1 MPISLQQIA
10 SPKIKLET
18 TTGQSIAIH
27 RRLGSILFHGR
38 DGIFETFQREGIE
51 SDSSWRRS
59 GKWYLPFCSSS
70 NNVKSNTANDNQNR
84 NDYKIISSESIEAMN
99 AFLIVLIL
107 NGEASLLFLNA
118 SNCSL
123 VCISDIKSVSQP
135 ICADIDQKRKELLI
149 GFTDGSLVSFAMRLQ
164 QNINMK
170 SDNDSSTNQDVHN
183 DSTANNNQ
191 KSTQK
196 IVQTILR
203 KQANINQILGL
214 DIEDKFSL
222 FQIVHSNITGVSLI
236 LSSEGNI
243 CCLETSTLKFLWI
256 LKRNLFK
263 FCPIYLWM
271 DQFGSDFVVLCRNV
285 TDLKNKFNDSNDS
298 GDDQPETQILEYWKP
313 PRNNID
319 AQNGLFN
326 RLELPIT
333 SKLNS
338 LTIETI
344 HPDLNVMIMT
354 ISDNDHIQL
363 FSEDEKDGSLLIE
376 CSMYLKE
383 LQKETI
389 IQPNMEII
397 IQPNIIDDHKTNNI
411 EPEDLYHN
419 SLGLSFFINSSSSLP
434 DCPVILLSTYDNNI
448 DIIAL
453 HIPTLSDILNKRKC
467 MFILASQIE
476 IKNQPMM
483 RMKNTKLDE
492 FVIRNQQTN
501 NFLMYNSDVHNPYL
515 ENTEQPRSDL
525 NDSLLS
531 PSKVTEAGGNGNTNE
546 NMNGHMSIGDA
557 NYIKPISIIGDIY
570 RSALSTADNEM
581 VSMTSSMN
589 LFSSDTMDEFTLNA
603 EILLKNKNEKF
614 KNEIINQNEN
624 KNENQ
629 TFLMDEKFPS
639 YDRKLDSRGGELPFG
654 VDMDDDQVISTA
666 EANRVKPKRASL
678 HSDSI
683 DN

>member
-59 GKWYLPFCSSS
+59 GKWYLPFYSSS
-70 NNVKSNTANDNQNR
+70 NNDKSNTANEKQNR

-123 VCISDIKSVSQP
+123 VCISDIKSIAQP

-170 SDNDSSTNQDVHN
+170 SDNDNSTNQDIHN
-183 DSTANNNQ
+183 DNATKNDQKTNQ
-191 KSTQK
+191 K
-196 IVQTILR
+196 IIQTILR

-236 LSSEGNI
+236 LSLEGNI
-243 CCLETSTLKFLWI
+243 CCLETSTLKYLWI

-271 DQFGSDFVVLCRNV
+271 DQFGSDFVVLCSNV
-285 TDLKNKFNDSNDS
+285 TDQKNKFNDSNDS
-298 GDDQPETQILEYWKP
+298 GDDQSEMQILEYWKP

-319 AQNGLFN
+319 AQNGFFN

-383 LQKETI
+383 LQVESVIQPNMETI
-389 IQPNMEII
+389 IQPST
-397 IQPNIIDDHKTNNI
+397 IDVPKTSNI

-419 SLGLSFFINSSSSLP
+419 SLGLSFFINSSCSLP
-434 DCPVILLSTYDNNI
+434 DCPVILLSTYYNNI

-476 IKNQPMM
+476 IKNQPIMK
-483 RMKNTKLDE
+483 MKNTKLDE

-515 ENTEQPRSDL
+515 ENIEQPRSDL

-531 PSKVTEAGGNGNTNE
+531 PSKVTEAGGNGDTNE
-546 NMNGHMSIGDA
+546 DMNDHISIGDA

-570 RSALSTADNEM
+570 RSALSTADNDM
-581 VSMTSSMN
+581 ISMTSSMN
-589 LFSSDTMDEFTLNA
+589 MFSSDAMDEFALNA
-603 EILLKNKNEKF
+603 EMLLRNTNEKF
-614 KNEIINQNEN
+614 KNEIKIENEN
-624 KNENQ
+624 KNENE
-629 TFLMDEKFPS
+629 TFLMDEKFPP

-666 EANRVKPKRASL
+666 EANRVKSEEDSL
-678 HSDSI
+678 LTDSI